1 MFSRRKKYEVTDPG
15 YYSQLISDQKKRV
28 HKDKTN
34 SEAWLELGRLFE
46 ARAAMTKEF
55 ANKRFWIRYFFLI
68 TLLFGAGSFSFLYF
82 AIDHLFT
89 WEFKIAAPLLYTICL
104 LFIWNLIYP
113 GSGDKYF
120 KKAIEIDPN
129 CGDAYQYL
137 GQIALRKN
145 QKTKAWHFLE
155 KAIQLNAKNSG
166 RIKRELK
173 LLYEQE
179 FVKFFGK
186 QSEKE
191 VKQQE
196 IIDNQ
201 LDKIRILQS
210 QNENLQKKLVTA
222 NGKVGQI
229 KWETG
234 HQTKLLGKKLEDD
247 ISLVHQ
253 KYEEQISQ
261 LKQEAEDES
270 KEMAERKFIKLTTEI
285 MEAKSS
291 IQKQSFVGS
300 AQVVKDIMGSNSWQI
315 LPEQVQIYLTTA
327 EQIYTVLKNQK
338 DDPDYSLVGMEL
350 CKALETMLNQTLVDP
365 FVKYIQNNQTEF
377 LRVSQTAEKNKKPVY
392 FTYLS
397 RVVDQVNYPYVTSLT
412 LGQYHFV
419 LTRTL
424 EGDYALREYTA
435 FLDKICA
442 DSGNIIGNK
451 FLNQL

>member
-1 MFSRRKKYEVTDPG
+1 LS
-15 YYSQLISDQKKRV
+15 
-28 HKDKTN
+28 
-34 SEAWLELGRLFE
+34 
-46 ARAAMTKEF
+46 
-55 ANKRFWIRYFFLI
+55 
-68 TLLFGAGSFSFLYF
+68 
-82 AIDHLFT
+82 
-89 WEFKIAAPLLYTICL
+89 
-104 LFIWNLIYP
+104 
-113 GSGDKYF
+113 
-120 KKAIEIDPN
+120 
-129 CGDAYQYL
+129 AY
-137 GQIALRKN
+137 
-145 QKTKAWHFLE
+145 
-155 KAIQLNAKNSG
+155 
-166 RIKRELK
+166 
-173 LLYEQE
+173 
-179 FVKFFGK
+179 FVKFFGV
-186 QSEKE
+186 QSKKE
-191 VKQQE
+191 AKQQE

-201 LDKIRILQS
+201 LDKIRTLRR
-210 QNENLQKKLVTA
+210 QNEDLQKKLTTA

-234 HQTKLLGKKLEDD
+234 HQAKLLGKKLEDD

-270 KEMAERKFIKLTTEI
+270 KEMAERKFVKLTTEI

-291 IQKQSFVGS
+291 IQKQSFAGS
-300 AQVVKDIMGSNSWQI
+300 AQVVKDIMGSSFWQM

-377 LRVSQTAEKNKKPVY
+377 LRVTQIAKKNRKPVY

-397 RVVDQVNYPYVTSLT
+397 KVVDQVNYPYVTSLT

-424 EGDYALREYTA
+424 EGDFALKEYAD
-435 FLDKICA
+435 FLDKVCA

-451 FLNQL
+451 FLNQLEIVTKQYRNAIVHRSPMDRTQYEHLRQLVFIGKKSLFNNL